1 MYGLWVFRMTKG
13 PGEVHHFII
22 SCLGAWFYSYC
33 VLSVTWKP
41 LAGVLSAR
49 LLLVLPCYL
58 SLDIL

>member
-1 MYGLWVFRMTKG
+1 MTKG
-13 PGEVHHFII
+13 PGGVHHFII

-58 SLDIL
+58 SLGIL